1 MSEVE
6 TASETD
12 TQEPVVKARTKSKS
26 FATILKSGDN
36 MSSGIVEH
44 SEILSPKGLNDAY
57 VEALNTL
64 IGECRVID
72 NEQEILKGQLK
83 EKTTALQDKAKELRD
98 ALGYCGAIVKR
109 VMPQIRWVD
118 FGITAKK

>member
-1 MSEVE
+1 MSVVE
-6 TASETD
+6 TVNETD
-12 TQEPVVKARTKSKS
+12 NQEPVVKSRTKSKS

-44 SEILSPKGLNDAY
+44 SETLSPKGLNEAY

-64 IGECRVID
+64 INDCRTID

-98 ALGYCGAIVKR
+98 VLGYSGAIVKR
-109 VMPQIRWVD
+109 VMPKIRWVD
-118 FGITAKK
+118 FGITAKR